1 MRKIIA
7 NIIIVLL
14 LLVVIGLSIYG
25 FISTGTFEKEH
36 ITKTLLAVISC
47 VIALAK
53 INIKGGG
60 NEKSL
65 AYYEKSYQEYIKNAF
80 SDNKHCRQKMLN
92 ALRLYNEDRMNAAI
106 KQIESLKSKCVNRQD
121 FSAVYFFSGLFHSD
135 IHAYEQSIRDYT
147 VAVSKDHFNHSAYNN
162 MGMNYSKI
170 GRSDDAIDCYKQAI
184 AIKPDYAEA
193 YNNLAIIYREI
204 GEYDEAIENGELAL
218 KYNSKMYQSASLLSI
233 VYKIKGDDEASRKYY
248 NMAVGIGQNAKSLTD
263 ALNNIEI
270 E

>member
-1 MRKIIA
+1 MKKIIA
-7 NIIIVLL
+7 TVIVVLL
-14 LLVVIGLSIYG
+14 LLTVIGLSIYDYVT
-25 FISTGTFEKEH
+25 TGTFDREN
-36 ITKTLLAVISC
+36 IIRTLLVVVSAVIA
-47 VIALAK
+47 IAK
-53 INIKGGG
+53 INIRGGRNG
-60 NEKSL
+60 KSL

-80 SDNKHCRQKMLN
+80 SNNKTCKRKLLN
-92 ALRLYNEDRMNAAI
+92 AIRLYNEDKMNAAI
-106 KQIESLKSKCVNRQD
+106 KQIESLKPKCISRQD

-147 VAVSKDHFNHSAYNN
+147 VAVSKDNFNHSAYNN

-170 GRSDDAIDCYKQAI
+170 GRSEDAVECYKQAI
-184 AIKPDYAEA
+184 SIKPDYAEA

-204 GEYDEAIENGELAL
+204 GEYDEAIENGMLAL

-233 VYKIKGDDEASRKYY
+233 VYKIKGDDENSRKYY

-263 ALNNIEI
+263 ALNNLET